1 MRPSFMRP
9 SSLSGASTGSLAT
22 LFPSISFLAA
32 LVLATGCAPEGDA
45 GPAGDAA
52 AAPGAEFGI
61 VVHGGAG
68 TITRDNLT
76 DELEASYHAALNAA
90 LEAGHSILEEGGSA
104 LDAAVAAVRIL
115 EDEPLF
121 NAGRG
126 AVFTAEGT
134 NELDAAI
141 MDGRTLDAGA
151 VAGVRIFKNP
161 IDLARLVM
169 EQSPH
174 VFMMGDGAEVFG
186 RQHGVEE
193 VDSSWFYTEQ
203 RWEALQRARER
214 ETIELSW
221 YLEEDRMIGTVG
233 AVARDR
239 NGDLAAATSTGGMT
253 NKRFGRVG
261 DVPVIGAGTYASNAS
276 CAISATGHGEYFIRT
291 VVAREI
297 CARIEYL
304 GESIEVATRAVIDDR
319 LGVLGGTGGVIGLDR
334 EGRPVLYMNT
344 PGMYRGH
351 YLAGG
356 EPFTAIYGDEGDGR

>member
-1 MRPSFMRP
+1 MSP
-9 SSLSGASTGSLAT
+9 ASTPASAT
-22 LFPSISFLAA
+22 LRRLHLLPLAVAAA
-32 LVLATGCAPEGDA
+32 LAFGCAPDSEAGSAPAQEGA
-45 GPAGDAA
+45 RGG
-52 AAPGAEFGI
+52 GHEFGI

-68 TITRDNLT
+68 TITRENLT
-76 DELEASYHAALNAA
+76 EEREAEYHAALDAA
-90 LEAGHSILEEGGSA
+90 LQAGHAILDEGGSA
-104 LDAAVAAVRIL
+104 MDAVVAAVRIL

-151 VAGVRIFKNP
+151 VAGVRIFRNP

-169 EQSPH
+169 EESPH
-174 VFMMGDGAEVFG
+174 VFMVGDGAEAFG
-186 RQHGVEE
+186 RQHQVAE
-193 VDSSWFYTEQ
+193 VDPSWFHTDA
-203 RWEALQRARER
+203 RWEALQRAQER
-214 ETIELSW
+214 EAFELSW
-221 YLEEDRMIGTVG
+221 HLEENRMMGTVG

-304 GESIEVATRAVIDDR
+304 GEGIEEATRAVIDDR
-319 LGVLGGTGGVIGLDR
+319 LGALGGTGGVIGLDR

-351 YLAGG
+351 YMAGG

>member
-1 MRPSFMRP
+1 MRNGTHPSRP
-9 SSLSGASTGSLAT
+9 AHRPAAGTLTFAMLAILSLGLGAGLGACT
-22 LFPSISFLAA
+22 
-32 LVLATGCAPEGDA
+32 VEE
-45 GPAGDAA
+45 
-52 AAPGAEFGI
+52 AAPGSAAPGDGTSESAYGLVI
-61 VVHGGAG
+61 HGGAG
-68 TITRDNLT
+68 TILREDMTE
-76 DELEASYHAALNAA
+76 ELEARYHAALEAA
-90 LEAGHSILEEGGSA
+90 LQAGYAILESGGSA
-104 LDAAVAAVRIL
+104 LDAVVVAVKIL

-141 MDGRTLDAGA
+141 MDGRSLDAGA
-151 VAGVRIFKNP
+151 VAGVRLFKNP

-169 EQSPH
+169 EESPH
-174 VFMMGDGAEVFG
+174 VFMMGDGAEAFG
-186 RQHGVEE
+186 IQHGVEQ
-193 VDSSWFYTEQ
+193 VDPSWFYTEA
-203 RWEALQRARER
+203 RWEALERARER
-214 ETIELSW
+214 ETFELSW
-221 YLEEDRMIGTVG
+221 YLEENRMIGTVG
-233 AVARDR
+233 AVARDQ

-297 CARIEYL
+297 CARMEYL
-304 GESIEVATRAVIDDR
+304 GEGIEAATRAVIDDR
-319 LGVLGGTGGVIGLDR
+319 LGVLGGTGGVVGLDHQ
-334 EGRPVLYMNT
+334 GRPVLYMNT

-356 EPFTAIYGDEGDGR
+356 APYTAIYADDR

>member
-1 MRPSFMRP
+1 MAVDRAPLPRRI
-9 SSLSGASTGSLAT
+9 SLGALGAGLLALGILGCEAGPSTGGAGAD
-22 LFPSISFLAA
+22 SF
-32 LVLATGCAPEGDA
+32 
-45 GPAGDAA
+45 
-52 AAPGAEFGI
+52 PGAEFGI

-68 TITRDNLT
+68 TILRENLN
-76 DELEASYHAALNAA
+76 DELEARYHAALRAA
-90 LEAGHSILEEGGSA
+90 LEAGHAILADGGTA
-104 LDAAVAAVRIL
+104 LDAVVAAVRIL

-126 AVFTAEGT
+126 AVFTSDGT

-141 MDGRTLDAGA
+141 MDGATLNAGA
-151 VAGVRIFKNP
+151 IAGVKRVKNP
-161 IDLARLVM
+161 ITLARLVM
-169 EQSPH
+169 EESPH
-174 VFMMGDGAEVFG
+174 VFMVGEGAESFG
-186 RQHGVEE
+186 RGFGVEE
-193 VDSSWFYTEQ
+193 VDPSWFYTDA
-203 RWEALQRARER
+203 RWEALQRARASEADR
-214 ETIELSW
+214 NASW
-221 YLEEDRMIGTVG
+221 MDAEDFRYGTVG

-304 GESIEVATRAVIDDR
+304 GESIQAATEAVIDGR
-319 LGVLGGTGGVIGLDR
+319 LGVLGGTGGVVGLDR

-356 EPFTAIYGDEGDGR
+356 APFTAIFADEGDGR

>member
-1 MRPSFMRP
+1 M
-9 SSLSGASTGSLAT
+9 
-22 LFPSISFLAA
+22 
-32 LVLATGCAPEGDA
+32 
-45 GPAGDAA
+45 
-52 AAPGAEFGI
+52 
-61 VVHGGAG
+61 
-68 TITRDNLT
+68 
-76 DELEASYHAALNAA
+76 EARYHAALEAA
-90 LEAGHSILEEGGSA
+90 LLAGYEILEAGGSA
-104 LDAAVAAVRIL
+104 LDAVVVAVRIL
-115 EDEPLF
+115 EDEPFF

-169 EQSPH
+169 EDSPH
-174 VFMMGDGAEVFG
+174 VFMVGDGAETFG

-193 VDSSWFYTEQ
+193 VDPAWFYTEQ
-203 RWEALQRARER
+203 RWEALERAREQ
-214 ETIELSW
+214 EAFDLSW
-221 YLEEDRMIGTVG
+221 ALEEDRMIGTVG

-239 NGDLAAATSTGGMT
+239 DGNLAAGTSTGGMT

-297 CARIEYL
+297 CARMEYL
-304 GESIEVATRAVIDDR
+304 GEGIEAATRAVIDDR
-319 LGVLGGTGGVIGLDR
+319 LGVLGGTGGVVGLDNL
-334 EGRPVLYMNT
+334 GRAVLYMNT

-356 EPFTAIYGDEGDGR
+356 RPFTAIYADEGDGQ

>member
-1 MRPSFMRP
+1 MNCFLSRSILSMLTAPLLAAGLAACGSDGA
-9 SSLSGASTGSLAT
+9 SSGARSGA
-22 LFPSISFLAA
+22 
-32 LVLATGCAPEGDA
+32 DA
-45 GPAGDAA
+45 G
-52 AAPGAEFGI
+52 APGSEFGI
-61 VVHGGAG
+61 VIHGGAG
-68 TITRDNLT
+68 TILRENLT
-76 DELEASYHAALNAA
+76 EELEVAYHAALALA
-90 LEAGHSILEEGGSA
+90 LETGYQILDSGGTA
-104 LDAAVAAVRIL
+104 LDAVVAAVRIL

-126 AVFTAEGT
+126 AVFTSDGT

-141 MDGRTLDAGA
+141 MDGATLNAGA
-151 VAGVRIFKNP
+151 IAGVKRVKNP
-161 IDLARLVM
+161 ITLARLVM
-169 EQSPH
+169 EESPH
-174 VFMMGDGAEVFG
+174 VFMVGEGAETFG
-186 RQHGVEE
+186 RGFGVEE
-193 VDSSWFYTEQ
+193 VDPSWFYTEA
-203 RWEALQRARER
+203 RWEALQRAQAREA
-214 ETIELSW
+214 IELSW
-221 YLEEDRMIGTVG
+221 NEGEDWRYGTVG

-304 GESIEVATRAVIDDR
+304 GESIETATRAVIDDR
-319 LGVLGGTGGVIGLDR
+319 LGVLGGTGGVVGLDR

-356 EPFTAIYGDEGDGR
+356 TPFTAIYADEGDGRQ

>member
-1 MRPSFMRP
+1 MPRLP
-9 SSLSGASTGSLAT
+9 ASPVRTGVPALILT
-22 LFPSISFLAA
+22 LFLAS
-32 LVLATGCAPEGDA
+32 GCAPEGNA
-45 GPAGDAA
+45 GPRGEEG

-68 TITRDNLT
+68 TITRENLT
-76 DELEASYHAALNAA
+76 EELEARYHAALNAA
-90 LEAGHSILEEGGSA
+90 LEAGHAILEEGGSA
-104 LDAAVAAVRIL
+104 LDAVVTAVRIL

-151 VAGVRIFKNP
+151 VAGVRIFRNP

-169 EQSPH
+169 EESPH
-174 VFMMGDGAEVFG
+174 VFMVGDGAEVFG

-193 VDSSWFYTEQ
+193 TDPSWFYTEE
-203 RWEALQRARER
+203 RWEALERARER
-214 ETIELSW
+214 ETVELSW

-239 NGDLAAATSTGGMT
+239 SGDLAAATSTGGMT

-304 GESIEVATRAVIDDR
+304 GESIEAATRAVIDDR

-356 EPFTAIYGDEGDGR
+356 EPFTAIHADEGDGR